1 MVEIIN
7 KFYIKMELKKN
18 HLGSLKALSIFNYI
32 VLFTLLI
39 VTPTV
44 VAQEELGVDFKEY
57 KGVLVDAKTKEVLE
71 FATISVSNSNISTIS
86 NIDGVFSL
94 KVPINLVEENAI
106 ISYLG
111 YNTKTISLKS
121 FTEGSMRINM
131 EESFEKLP
139 DVNLV
144 EANPIQVI
152 KKLMKNKKANSY
164 DKPLIVKAFYRES
177 IKKRK
182 TYASLSEA
190 VVEIY
195 KQPGGA
201 SGSDYIKLEKVRKS
215 TDYRKIDTLVIKLQ
229 GGPYNNLSMD
239 FIRNKNLF
247 FSGDIFDIYE
257 FSFDKMI
264 TMDNRNVYV
273 IDFIQKASVVEPF
286 YKGKL
291 YIDVESFALVKSV
304 FSLHLENLNRAKKFF
319 VKKKPANADVIPV
332 DTKYIVDYRESNGKW
347 HFNYSRIELSFK
359 IKWDKKLFNS
369 IYNITIEKAVT
380 DWSDNVQ
387 EISIKNR
394 NRMRRNVI
402 LTDEATGFSDPE
414 FWGENNVI
422 EPDKS
427 IQNAIK
433 KIQKSNE

>member
-1 MVEIIN
+1 
-7 KFYIKMELKKN
+7 MELKKN
-18 HLGSLKALSIFNYI
+18 HLGSLKASSIINYI
-32 VLFTLLI
+32 FLFSLLI
-39 VTPTV
+39 LTPTV
-44 VAQEELGVDFKEY
+44 VAQEEPGVDFKEY
-57 KGVLVDAKTKEVLE
+57 KGEVVDAKTKDVLE

-86 NIDGVFSL
+86 NMDGVFSL
-94 KVPINLVEENAI
+94 KVPIDLVEENAV

-111 YNTKTISLKS
+111 YNTRTISLKS
-121 FTEGSMRINM
+121 FTEGSMSINM

-152 KKLMKNKKANSY
+152 KKVMKNKKINSY
-164 DKPLIVKAFYRES
+164 DKPLIIKAFYRES

-201 SGSDYIKLEKVRKS
+201 AGSDYIKLEKVRKS

-229 GGPYNNLSMD
+229 GGPYNNLNMD

-247 FSGDIFDIYE
+247 FTGDMFDIYE

-273 IDFIQKASVVEPF
+273 IDFIQKGSVVEPF

-291 YIDVESFALVKSV
+291 YIDVESYALVKSV

-380 DWSDNVQ
+380 DWADNDQ
-387 EISIKNR
+387 EVNIKNR
-394 NRMRRNVI
+394 NRMRKNVI
-402 LTDEATGFSDPE
+402 LADEATGFSDPE

>member
-1 MVEIIN
+1 
-7 KFYIKMELKKN
+7 MELKKK
-18 HLGSLKALSIFNYI
+18 HLGSLKIVGFINLIF
-32 VLFTLLI
+32 LFSLLI
-39 VTPTV
+39 VTPEV
-44 VAQEELGVDFKEY
+44 MAQEEAGVDFKEF
-57 KGVLVDAKTKEVLE
+57 KGEIVDAKTKEVLE
-71 FATISVSNSNISTIS
+71 FATIAVSNSNISTIS
-86 NIDGVFSL
+86 NMDGAFAL
-94 KVPINLVEENAI
+94 KVPLDLLKENAV

-111 YNTKTISLKS
+111 YNSRTISLEN
-121 FTEGSMRINM
+121 FTEGSMSIKM

-152 KKLMKNKKANSY
+152 KKVMKNKKANSY
-164 DKPLIVKAFYRES
+164 EQPLIVKAFYRES

-190 VVEIY
+190 VVEVY

-201 SGSDYIKLEKVRKS
+201 AGTDYIKLEKVRKS

-229 GGPYNNLSMD
+229 GGPYNNLNMD
-239 FIRNKNLF
+239 FVRNKDLF
-247 FSGDIFDIYE
+247 FSNDIFEIYQ
-257 FSFDKMI
+257 FSFDKII

-273 IDFIQKASVVEPF
+273 IDFIQKATIVEPF

-291 YIDVESFALVKSV
+291 YIDVESYALVKSV
-304 FSLHLENLNRAKKFF
+304 FSLHLENLNTAKKFF
-319 VKKKPANADVIPV
+319 VKKKPAKADVIPI

-387 EISIKNR
+387 GISIKNR
-394 NRMRRNVI
+394 DRMRKNVI
-402 LTDEATGFSDPE
+402 LTDKATGFSDPE
-414 FWGENNVI
+414 FWGEDNVI

>member
-1 MVEIIN
+1 
-7 KFYIKMELKKN
+7 MELKKN
-18 HLGSLKALSIFNYI
+18 HLGSLKAIGLINFIF
-32 VLFTLLI
+32 LFALLI
-39 VTPTV
+39 LTPAV
-44 VAQEELGVDFKEY
+44 VAQEVSGVDFKEY
-57 KGVLVDAKTKEVLE
+57 KGLIVDAKTKDVLE
-71 FATISVSNSNISTIS
+71 FATISVTNSNISTIS
-86 NIDGVFSL
+86 NMDGAFSL
-94 KVPINLVEENAI
+94 KVPIDLIEGNVV

-111 YNTKTISLKS
+111 YNSRTIPLKS
-121 FTEGSMRINM
+121 FTEGSMNINM

-152 KKLMKNKKANSY
+152 RKVMQNKKANSY
-164 DKPLIVKAFYRES
+164 DKPLIVRAFYRES

-190 VVEIY
+190 VVEVY
-195 KQPGGA
+195 KQAGGA
-201 SGSDYIKLEKVRKS
+201 AGTDYIKLEKVRKS

-229 GGPYNNLSMD
+229 GGPYNNLNMD
-239 FIRNKNLF
+239 FIRNKDLF
-247 FSGDIFDIYE
+247 FSSDMFEIYQ

-273 IDFIQKASVVEPF
+273 IDFIQKATIVEPF

-291 YIDVESFALVKSV
+291 YIDVESYALVKSV
-304 FSLHLENLNRAKKFF
+304 FSLHLENLNTAKKFF
-319 VKKKPANADVIPV
+319 VKKKPAKADVIPI
-332 DTKYIVDYRESNGKW
+332 DTKYIVDYRETNGKW

-387 EISIKNR
+387 GISIKNR
-394 NRMRRNVI
+394 DRMRKNVI

>member
-7 KFYIKMELKKN
+7 KFYVKMELKKN
-18 HLGSLKALSIFNYI
+18 HLGSLKTIGLINCIF
-32 VLFTLLI
+32 LFTLFI
-39 VTPTV
+39 ATPKV
-44 VAQEELGVDFKEY
+44 LAQEVLGVDFREY
-57 KGVLVDAKTKEVLE
+57 KGVIVDAKSKEVLE
-71 FATISVSNSNISTIS
+71 YATIAVTNSNISTIS
-86 NIDGVFSL
+86 NMDGVFSL
-94 KVPINLVEENAI
+94 KVPIDLVEENAV

-111 YNTKTISLKS
+111 YNSRTIALNS
-121 FTEGSMRINM
+121 FTEDMSIDM

-152 KKLMKNKKANSY
+152 KKAMQKRKANSY
-164 DKPLIVKAFYRES
+164 EKPLIIKAFYRES

-195 KQPGGA
+195 KEPGGGA
-201 SGSDYIKLEKVRKS
+201 RSDYIKLEKVRKS

-239 FIRNKNLF
+239 MIRNKDLF
-247 FSGDIFDIYE
+247 FTPDMFDIYQ
-257 FSFDKMI
+257 FTFDKMI
-264 TMDNRNVYV
+264 SMDNRNVYV

-291 YIDVESFALVKSV
+291 YIEVESYALVKSV

-380 DWSDNVQ
+380 DWADNVQ
-387 EISIKNR
+387 GTSVKNR
-394 NRMRRNVI
+394 DRMRRNVI

-433 KIQKSNE
+433 KIQRSNE